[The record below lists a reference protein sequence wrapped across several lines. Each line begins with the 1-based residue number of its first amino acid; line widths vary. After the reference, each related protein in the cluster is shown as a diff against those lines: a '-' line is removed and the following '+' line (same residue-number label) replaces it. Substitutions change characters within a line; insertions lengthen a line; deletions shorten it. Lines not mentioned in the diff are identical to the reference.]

1 MAGHLQRMQ
10 EQDTCRKPTYH
21 TTDSN
26 GWVHIELILGNEIR
40 QKKTEGIERGFKI
53 GGGSCRIRS
62 MEGSDGT
69 GQGSWQ
75 TIAQVALV
83 VVEVVVAAAALVVE
97 VVVVVVTVTI
107 VTSPCQ
113 ACTSSLGARR
123 LKVPDFLIIGTWRW
137 QDCQPFAPA
146 TFTTHEIFIPCTH
159 FC

>member
-1 MAGHLQRMQ
+1 MAGHLQSMQ
-10 EQDTCRKPTYH
+10 EKDTCRKPTYH

-26 GWVHIELILGNEIR
+26 GRVHIELLLGNEIWR
-40 QKKTEGIERGFKI
+40 KKTEGNERGFKI
-53 GGGSCRIRS
+53 GGGSCRIGR
-62 MEGSDGT
+62 MEGSGRI

-75 TIAQVALV
+75 TIAQLAL
-83 VVEVVVAAAALVVE
+83 VEVVVAAAAVVL
-97 VVVVVVTVTI
+97 VVVVVVTITI

-113 ACTSSLGARR
+113 ACTNSLGARR